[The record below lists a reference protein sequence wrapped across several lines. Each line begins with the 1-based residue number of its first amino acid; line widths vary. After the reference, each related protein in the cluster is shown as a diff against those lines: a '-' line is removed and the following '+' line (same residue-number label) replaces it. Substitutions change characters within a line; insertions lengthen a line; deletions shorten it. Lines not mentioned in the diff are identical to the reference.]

1 MVHHE
6 MGQEFFLSHSSFGAL
21 DLRLAPNALQF
32 ACLDCHFGTLVRFGV
47 FLAKPD

>member
-1 MVHHE
+1 MVYHE

-32 ACLDCHFGTLVRFGV
+32 ACLDCRFGTPVCFRRV
-47 FLAKPD
+47 FAKLD